1 MTPVILIVLKKEK
14 EKLILM
20 REKVRTPYALLTLL
34 LLRLISA
41 EMWSLLLQ
49 PFLKYRVQR

>member
-1 MTPVILIVLKKEK
+1 MTPVILIFFKKEK

-20 REKVRTPYALLTLL
+20 REKVRTPYALITLL

-41 EMWSLLLQ
+41 EMWSLFLQ